1 MVLLPSMATR
11 PGPGLHKYCHP
22 AMVEIVLG
30 LLPPGSFVGGRD
42 LSRGLAADVAGSE
55 VGVLMNRAER
65 RRGL

>member
-1 MVLLPSMATR
+1 
-11 PGPGLHKYCHP
+11 
-22 AMVEIVLG
+22 MVEIVLG